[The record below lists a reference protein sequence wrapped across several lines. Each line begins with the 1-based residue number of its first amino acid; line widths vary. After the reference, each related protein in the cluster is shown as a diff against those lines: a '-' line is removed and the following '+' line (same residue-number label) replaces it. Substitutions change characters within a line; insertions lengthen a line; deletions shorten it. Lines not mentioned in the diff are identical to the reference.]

1 MLCSVVLTWSWLRYC
16 HFGEGLKVFGF
27 AIKKCAISICLTLL
41 FVSYL
46 TARKIPITGIK
57 ATLRS
62 HCTMIKLPKT
72 IFLHFRTQQVFLSYF
87 GKFQSITNIR
97 TNGFWTFVS
106 ENRPFTGSRHMVRNK
121 LHWDTNE
128 AVGLPKQRNFY
139 QSTVTI
145 LCFESP
151 SMFFASQC
159 NLFRTM

>member
-1 MLCSVVLTWSWLRYC
+1 
-16 HFGEGLKVFGF
+16 
-27 AIKKCAISICLTLL
+27 
-41 FVSYL
+41 
-46 TARKIPITGIK
+46 
-57 ATLRS
+57 
-62 HCTMIKLPKT
+62 MIKFSIP

-159 NLFRTM
+159 NLFRTMWLDPAKGLLTAAISFPCSKSWWEFEKMRKIPHGLKF